1 MTNVF
6 PLRSGVD
13 QNIATHASPTAR
25 NAFLVLISTY
35 PCVCEFVCVCV
46 GRGGADTC
54 PCACM
59 YICMCVCVRACAR
72 ACVSR
77 RISLVLR

>member
-35 PCVCEFVCVCV
+35 PCVCECGCGCVC
-46 GRGGADTC
+46 
-54 PCACM
+54 
-59 YICMCVCVRACAR
+59 
-72 ACVSR
+72 
-77 RISLVLR
+77 